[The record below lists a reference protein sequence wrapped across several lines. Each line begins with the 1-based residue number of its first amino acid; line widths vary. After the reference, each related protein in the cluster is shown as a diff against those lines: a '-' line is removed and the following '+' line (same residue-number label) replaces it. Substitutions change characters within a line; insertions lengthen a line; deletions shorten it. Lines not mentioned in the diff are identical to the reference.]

1 MSDCAYLQ
9 VTSKCGIG
17 RFEKH
22 KVIWVS
28 LKSGFVGEDKRGE
41 GKRDRLHRWKPMG
54 CRVSMNLYIGAEA
67 QVSSLC

>member
-9 VTSKCGIG
+9 VTNKCGIG

-28 LKSGFVGEDKRGE
+28 LKSGLWERTREERGGETVCTDGSPRAAVC
-41 GKRDRLHRWKPMG
+41 P
-54 CRVSMNLYIGAEA
+54 
-67 QVSSLC
+67 